1 MCISTSIETI
11 LTYLPLNM
19 NNSINPGIMDPGT
32 YQNLL
37 QIIFEFFRF
46 FNCTDGV
53 KIIWLNFDP
62 GVKISY
68 ICDQLTLLQCSFISN
83 LFRIQVSE
91 SLTRVLYLHFAIFK
105 LCVYLYLHFAGI
117 FFYVSLGLI
126 FVQFFFNFFFP
137 PQKHLIYYCVQYYF
151 CQLFSYK

>member
-19 NNSINPGIMDPGT
+19 NNSINPGIMDLGT

-105 LCVYLYLHFAGI
+105 LCVYLYLHFAGKN
-117 FFYVSLGLI
+117 FMLVSVWFLS
-126 FVQFFFNFFFP
+126 NFFFFS
-137 PQKHLIYYCVQYYF
+137 QKHLIYYCVQYYF

>member
-19 NNSINPGIMDPGT
+19 NNSINPGIMDLGT

-105 LCVYLYLHFAGI
+105 LCVYLYLHFAGN
-117 FFYVSLGLI
+117 FFMLI
-126 FVQFFFNFFFP
+126 SVWFLSNFFF